1 VPSKTEP
8 LAGAA
13 LAAHEARRDL
23 AAQLLESFREMEAGR
38 VRVVSSPVVEAFVSS
53 VDEFDSLYRALAG

>member
-1 VPSKTEP
+1 MPSKSEP

-23 AAQLLESFREMEAGR
+23 AAELLDAICEMKAGR
-38 VRVVSSPVVEAFVSS
+38 VRVVSSPVVDAFVSS
-53 VDEFDSLYRALAG
+53 VDEFDGLYRALGG